1 MCPGPR
7 PVRANDPKLLK
18 PICVLGCTSARC
30 GILLGSQ
37 PCPSTNCQGMKGLGL
52 FPHEALENPSPGIL
66 TLVLCPG
73 RRMFTDLHMVS
84 GTGEALE
91 QGRKPSAWPGL
102 SSLEEENR
110 QIVQGGSVTNLASEH
125 DSTSFQLRQDLLTTD
140 LQILLAGSIHPEPGE
155 VLLLLWGKPQLCVF

>member
-1 MCPGPR
+1 MCPGPG
-7 PVRANDPKLLK
+7 PVKASDPERLK
-18 PICVLGCTSARC
+18 PIRILGRTSAHA

-37 PCPSTNCQGMKGLGL
+37 PCPSTSCQGMKGLGL
-52 FPHEALENPSPGIL
+52 FPHEALKNPSPGIL

-73 RRMFTDLHMVS
+73 RIMFTDLHMVS

-110 QIVQGGSVTNLASEH
+110 QILHGGSVTNLASEH
-125 DSTSFQLRQDLLTTD
+125 DSTSFQLRQDLRTTD
-140 LQILLAGSIHPEPGE
+140 LRIPLAESIHPEPGE